1 MKGQIVRRFYRVV
14 LVLGLTFGLTGF
26 AHAQTDV
33 VARADADSSRV
44 VDFPDF
50 LVFAGVFGKPASD
63 SAVAARMDFDDNG
76 TVDFQDF
83 LIFAGVFGQSY
94 TPPTEPPTTGSEA
107 PMLAVQSGMS
117 IVVSWA
123 AVADAMSYNVERAM
137 QGLSA
142 FTTIASV
149 TGTSHTDSGLVPG
162 TEYTYRI
169 VPITS
174 AGASTPSTTAMAMT
188 TASGMA
194 SGAPEELMGNIIFDR
209 LLTADKDYLLK
220 GAVFVQSG
228 ATLTIEPGT
237 TIYGEGF
244 DNGTLIIAQGGKII
258 ANGRADKPIVFT
270 SDKPEGQRDRGQW
283 GGLIINGRAPVN
295 TGATAEGEGNTGT
308 YGGNDPNDNSGVL
321 RYVRVEF
328 AGIEFSPENELNGI
342 AFQGVG
348 AGTTVEYI
356 QVHYNQ
362 DDGIEFFGGTV
373 NAKYLYCTGI
383 RDDSFDWTDGW
394 TGKGQFWVA
403 QQHGDDADNGFE
415 ADNEGDNNEST
426 PRSNPTIYNVTL
438 VGDPKGPESDTGL
451 LLREGTAA
459 TLRNFIVMGFNK
471 GGVDV
476 DHSSTFN
483 QANSGGLSL
492 QNTIFFDNKVGGST
506 EGVAGNFETDD
517 DGFDE
522 GAWATNPQFNNAQTD
537 PMLMAPYSQ
546 TSPDFTPEANSPA
559 VNGTVPVASPP
570 ADGFFDS
577 VNFIGGVD
585 PAKNWLAGWT
595 TTEKPAG
602 Q

>member
-1 MKGQIVRRFYRVV
+1 MRLIHSHMKGQLVRRFYRAV
-14 LVLGLTFGLTGF
+14 LVLGLTYGLVGV
-26 AHAQTDV
+26 AHAQTDN
-33 VARADADSSRV
+33 VARADFDESGAVDFPDFLAFAGVFGKTSSDPDFDVRMDLNGNGEI
-44 VDFPDF
+44 DFPDF
-50 LVFAGVFGKPASD
+50 LVFAGVFG
-63 SAVAARMDFDDNG
+63 
-76 TVDFQDF
+76 
-83 LIFAGVFGQSY
+83 QSY
-94 TPPTEPPTTGSEA
+94 TPPGTEA

-117 IVVSWA
+117 IAVSWA
-123 AVADAMSYNVERAM
+123 AVDDATGYNVERAM
-137 QGLSA
+137 QGLSD
-142 FTTIASV
+142 FTPVATNVA
-149 TGTSHTDSGLVPG
+149 GTSYTDTDLVPG

-169 VPITS
+169 VPVTS
-174 AGASTPSTTAMAMT
+174 AGASIPSATAMAMT
-188 TASGMA
+188 TPSGMA
-194 SGAPEELMGNIIFDR
+194 SGHPEVLMGSITSDR
-209 LLTADKDYLLK
+209 LLTADKYYLLS
-220 GAVFVQSG
+220 GAVFVQAG

-237 TIYGEGF
+237 TIFGEGAT
-244 DNGTLIIAQGGKII
+244 NGTLIIAQGGKIM

-270 SDKPEGQRDRGQW
+270 SDAEEGQRDRGQW

-308 YGGNDPNDNSGVL
+308 YGGNDPGDNSGVL

-328 AGIEFSPENELNGI
+328 AGIELSPDNELNGI

-348 AGTTVEYI
+348 SGTVVEYI

-373 NAKYLYCTGI
+373 NAKYLYCSGI

-415 ADNEGDNNEST
+415 ADNKKDNTELI

-438 VGDPKGPESDTGL
+438 VGDPNGPESDTGL

-459 TLRNFIVMGFNK
+459 TLRNFIVIGFNK
-471 GGVDV
+471 GGLNVDG
-476 DHSSTFN
+476 SSTHN
-483 QANSGGLSL
+483 QAESGALSL
-492 QNTIFFDNKVGGST
+492 QNTIFFNNKV
-506 EGVAGNFETDD
+506 EGVAGNFVTDS

-522 GAWATNPQFNNAQTD
+522 ATWATNPQFNNAQTD
-537 PMLMAPYSQ
+537 PMLMAPYS
-546 TSPDFTPEANSPA
+546 TSSPDFTPGAGSPA

-570 ADGFFDS
+570 DDGFFDS

-585 PAKNWLAGWT
+585 PTNNWLKGWT
-595 TTEKPAG
+595 TNEKPAG